1 MRSVRGTLNN
11 VELIGWLGGAPELR
25 KVGKESQVCAFNL
38 ATKRMGARSESG
50 VQYETEWT
58 SIEAWNRLAEQCMA
72 KLTTGS
78 RVMIRGSL
86 MTQSWED
93 KQTGGR
99 RYRTVVRANECL
111 FIGTGD
117 HAEADA
123 EQDQED
129 DVTQ

>member
-1 MRSVRGTLNN
+1 MRAVRGTLNS
-11 VELIGWLGGAPELR
+11 VELIGWLGGTPELR
-25 KVGKESQVCAFNL
+25 KVGKESQVCTFNL
-38 ATKRMGARSESG
+38 ATKRMAGRNESG

-58 SIEAWNRLAEQCMA
+58 SIETWNRLADQCME
-72 KLTTGS
+72 KLNTGS

-111 FIGTGD
+111 FIATGD
-117 HAEADA
+117 HAEADV
-123 EQDQED
+123 EHDHED
-129 DVTQ
+129 DVAH

>member
-25 KVGKESQVCAFNL
+25 KVGKESQVCSFNL
-38 ATKRMGARSESG
+38 ATKRMAGRGEDG
-50 VQYETEWT
+50 MQYETEWT
-58 SIEAWNRLAEQCMA
+58 TIEAWNRVADQLS
-72 KLTTGS
+72 TGS
-78 RVMIRGSL
+78 RVMVRGSL

-111 FIGTGD
+111 FIASGE
-117 HAEADA
+117 HVEADT
-123 EQDQED
+123 EDQED
-129 DVTQ
+129 DVAQ